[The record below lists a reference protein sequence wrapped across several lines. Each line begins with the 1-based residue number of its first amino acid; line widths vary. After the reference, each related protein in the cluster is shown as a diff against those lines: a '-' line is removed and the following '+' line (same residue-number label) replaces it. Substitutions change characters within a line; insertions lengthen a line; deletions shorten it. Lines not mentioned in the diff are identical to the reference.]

1 MVPES
6 GSGLSDG
13 GVDRSIIGMQRS
25 VRRALVARLGLEV
38 GAEAAAEAMA
48 WAVAN
53 RARLEAMANPAGYL
67 YRVGLS
73 SVRREWRLAK
83 RRGRLL
89 FEPSVQPT
97 FPLDDELFAALG
109 RLRHDERVAV
119 LLVHAYAYSYRE
131 VAELVGVSE
140 AAITNHVHRGLR
152 RLRVLMGDR
161 L

>member
-6 GSGLSDG
+6 GSEVSDG
-13 GVDRSIIGMQRS
+13 GLDRTLPDIHRS
-25 VRRALVARLGLEV
+25 VRRALVARCGLEV
-38 GAEAAAEAMA
+38 GAEAAADAMA

-53 RARLEAMANPAGYL
+53 RDRLETVDNPAGYL

-89 FEPSVQPT
+89 FEPVVEPDFT
-97 FPLDDELFAALG
+97 FDDDLFAALA
-109 RLRHDERVAV
+109 RLSRDQRVAV
-119 LLVHAYAYSYRE
+119 VLVHAYAYSYRE
-131 VAELVGVSE
+131 VAELIGVSE

-152 RLRVLMGDR
+152 RLRVLMGDGS
-161 L
+161 